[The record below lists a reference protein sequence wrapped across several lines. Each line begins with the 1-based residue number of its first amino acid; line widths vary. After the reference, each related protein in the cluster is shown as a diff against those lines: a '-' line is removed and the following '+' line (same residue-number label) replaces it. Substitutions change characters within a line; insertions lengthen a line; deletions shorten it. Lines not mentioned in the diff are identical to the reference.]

1 MSRASNLVSVVA
13 RALADEPD
21 DVRVVESEH
30 RGTLIVELYMPPGN
44 LGHVIGR
51 QGRTAAA
58 IRALASLAA
67 EQDGQRV
74 QVEFR
79 DGPAPTQS

>member
-1 MSRASNLVSVVA
+1 VSAAGVVETIA
-13 RALADEPD
+13 RALADAPEE
-21 DVRVVESEH
+21 VRVVTTEH
-30 RGTLIVELYMPPGN
+30 RGTTLVELFMAPGD

-58 IRALASLAA
+58 IRTLAGLAA
-67 EQDGQRV
+67 EQEGQRV

-79 DGPAPTQS
+79 DAPGR

>member
-1 MSRASNLVSVVA
+1 VSRAAQVVETIA

-21 DVRVVESEH
+21 RVKVLDTDH
-30 RGTLIVELYMPPGN
+30 RGTRLVELFMASGD

-58 IRALASLAA
+58 IRLLAALAG
-67 EQDGQRV
+67 ERDQQRV

-79 DGPAPTQS
+79 DGVSQDD